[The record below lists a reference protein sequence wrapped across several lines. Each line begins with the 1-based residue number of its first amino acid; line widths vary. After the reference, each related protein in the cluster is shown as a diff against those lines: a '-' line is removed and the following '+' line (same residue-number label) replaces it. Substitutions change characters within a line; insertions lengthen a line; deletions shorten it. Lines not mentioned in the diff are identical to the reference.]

1 MMNPHMF
8 VFTDEENINDAAFF
22 NNAVITSVFPYLM
35 EIIKYAFAILVSSFV
50 IYKTKLWN
58 IYFLQ
63 PKTYQ
68 TAYLMSCFFV
78 LCYITYI
85 VHDICHMLEK
95 KFDTL
100 NEEKQ
105 NLLKKNQELQE
116 ENKELKAILQKIANI
131 YELELKKYK

>member
-1 MMNPHMF
+1 MFHPHLFIHM
-8 VFTDEENINDAAFF
+8 DEENINDAAFF
-22 NNAVITSVFPYLM
+22 NNALIASSFPYLM
-35 EIIKYAFAILVSSFV
+35 EIIKYAFTILVPSFV

-58 IYFLQ
+58 VHLLH

-68 TAYLMSCFFV
+68 AAYLMSCFFV
-78 LCYITYI
+78 LCYITYVI
-85 VHDICHMLEK
+85 YDVCHMLEK

-116 ENKELKAILQKIANI
+116 ENKELKAILQKITNI